1 MNTSFIR
8 IVAVICVAMLSIL
21 NVNNALAG
29 NYTWTGSANKDWNNS
44 ANWSPSGT
52 PSTNDTVTI
61 GTGSDTLLIAA
72 NTTINR
78 LVISGRVVNLGGYQ
92 LEISQRASLNGGKI
106 YNGTLKMRGTY
117 AFFQGTNTNC
127 IIDCIVNQIKLSGGT
142 FDGTGT
148 FEQNGTANGW
158 GDGGCVFNGAVTM
171 KKSGTASFR
180 LGGVNPDTFN
190 AKATFICT
198 NSGNLEISHASQ
210 SVFRDSVFL
219 NTTHSTAHISF
230 CNSSTLAT
238 LEQEAV
244 IVTGAS
250 GLTNGKITLK
260 ALQQTSN
267 KSNILSGAGNLLVNV
282 DSCQFTGE
290 VNITAPSILIKNNIF
305 NAATT
310 LIKTTAST
318 NSYSSGGNVF
328 NASATIENQ
337 DATRAFRLA
346 NETGDTYNADVKFDT
361 GTNNVQVGYK
371 GNNYF
376 AGNIT
381 INSTKVVFNAS
392 TGKVILNG
400 ANNQIFYGEAAYNIG
415 KLEINKDAGTVT
427 LTRSMTIDSSITFI
441 NGIINTDSTITLKA
455 AVNCSG
461 ASNLSFVDGPVKKI
475 GNTAFVFPVGDE
487 GFYRQI
493 EITAPVQTTDAF
505 TARYFYQSP
514 KILSSSIDTSFTKLS
529 TCNYWQLNRNTGNSN
544 VYVTLYWDSLS
555 CSLMDT
561 ASAKVVALI
570 NNVWTN
576 VGSEYLTHD
585 ENYGK
590 IKSGIPVSS
599 YTAVSFGSTPQIIN
613 VTMSAGSYSRDIPDD
628 YFGVNGSNTIDV
640 DDNGNGLHTWEILH
654 TNQVPTTQLFTLVNK
669 NWDILRYPAGTLSN
683 YFDWRSGWYI
693 QEKHLPSGWLYD
705 KFNYRRE
712 TNYLGNQTMDFA
724 KNLNLFG
731 GKPILGLNLLTS
743 SVYTEAA
750 MMYAM
755 SEVNVPVNYIEL
767 GNEFYLSDEHYKK
780 VFPSSLDYFLKA
792 KDWVSKIRALQIPK
806 LGDIKF
812 AIVGEEI
819 NDAAIGRRKMWL
831 STILDNIQ
839 PGDEINAITFHNY
852 FSVGFSKDDPA
863 NPCKS
868 HSTTKMRRYL
878 HQQFEMLD
886 ELESATFQAV
896 RNVNQGK
903 LVGHELDIWITEF
916 NTLDDE
922 SPYTGSW
929 LHGLANAAM
938 LLKYLETPEITKV
951 INHTMLS
958 DGVFGN
964 IFESNNDFANFTCHA
979 KLPLGN
985 PITRPGEFTAV
996 GNALNQIGMAL
1007 RNAVKATRVEF
1018 TGNNLPPI
1026 LNLPDPNDIEYSS
1039 IYGWILEEVNSG
1051 PKQIILLNLNSNND
1065 FKVTFNSSATNLNY
1079 TQLVSNDAT
1088 SAILGN
1094 AQINPTSPYELIQT
1108 NTSIAP
1114 NSSGDF
1120 EFILPPHSIT
1130 RIFEEPSIK
1139 AHLTDPVI
1147 CSESSTTLI
1156 IDGGPENAAFNV
1168 TNINSLPISILSIG
1182 GVGTNDTR
1190 HWEITAPSVSS
1201 NTIYTIIVECTTCV
1215 PVISQNINLTVHA
1228 DISDLQIKDNSGNP
1242 ITSPIERCA
1251 NAGTPFEL
1259 RASFTPGSGGNPNT
1273 NNYTYI
1279 WTPDTG
1285 IFANGCNT
1293 NTLQLCN
1300 SISVAPQRTTTY
1312 TVFVTDD
1319 QCWKSASVVVE
1330 VPISELDLG
1339 DDLLLCANNST
1350 ATLKPVLESVSTN
1363 LSYQWSSVPLQ
1374 GPNTQTW
1381 NFPVQN
1387 AGSYPVTLTVTDL
1400 NSSCTLTDQMTINI
1414 VSCCSG
1420 TGTNIAPSLHVDP
1433 ETNLNEYYAS
1443 GENLLNSLSTLCS
1456 ICTTVFGPLSNK
1468 NKILF
1473 ISNDISQI
1481 LLVNGEL
1488 RLERDFRDNAGNL
1501 LKDGFDVEIR
1511 DLKIQFSEKA
1521 FIRVR
1526 GGRTL
1531 TFDGCTLEACGNM
1544 MWDGLRIFPEATDL
1558 LPAIVLKNCT
1568 IKNASNA
1575 LYLARDS
1582 RFIIENCTFIDNYID
1597 INLNTYLKRVKQES
1611 DDPDD
1616 PNGKSTEYFLRS
1628 NNFTSSGNTLLTPY
1642 NNVHKFAA
1650 IVLDDVERVVIG
1662 DSSQSTTVTPNIFSG
1677 SRYGIVAKKSNTE
1690 VFNNNFIGLTGYAEP
1705 WPISIPGITNELKN
1719 NSVGI
1724 YSCSAFDFNDRKL
1737 WVGEIKE
1744 TSTLDTR
1751 NNFENIKF
1759 GIWAR
1764 DEQNIEIYHNDFG
1777 FGDIDGV
1784 NGTNGV
1790 TIMRPGDKNMRVND
1804 GNSFNSFLFGV
1815 RISEPTSGT
1824 NIVIDENTFFSG
1836 LRQSNG
1842 FTGTGINI
1850 SHSIATKPAVVTI
1863 TRNVMGGTL
1872 NGNFR
1877 FPRIGIRLANIE
1889 GAGIDGNEIYSNFS
1903 YAPSDYYTGI
1913 WLQGADG
1920 AKVIGN
1926 ILANINPP
1934 STLYTLNDLLV
1945 GLRVDAS
1952 QGTCIEQNSMEAMGQ
1967 GMRFTGNSVVYSLFQ
1982 NVMSD
1987 FDQGIW
1993 LNSAD
1998 IGSSQGSGT
2007 STFQNDLDNMWIRSN
2022 GPSADRIQGQ
2032 TLNGL
2037 IINWFTRSSGPTD
2050 SRYPDGDPTVVF
2062 PNTILSTAPSHSQC
2076 PVEDSNEP
2084 PYSNNERNVWF
2095 GAVTG
2100 DSARYNE
2107 NYYYQFKYTSESVLF
2122 SELKRYPSLLDM
2134 SDSAD
2139 ASFQDF
2145 FEARLSSNYALVDSI
2160 IDLVNR
2166 DLLNDASQIT
2176 EAMNDTNDIE
2186 FCIKSV
2192 FQLYLNSRINGI
2204 DFTSQDTTLLDS
2216 IAELNAI
2223 TNGPGVLMARIILNK
2238 EKYDYLSNGSRI
2250 ISPIKSETPRV
2261 LYIRLYPNPVRDIL
2275 FISPS
2280 QSSDNYTISVTDLTG
2295 RELLRKTN
2303 HLEITTSALNAG
2315 SYILIYE
2322 AEELRVA
2329 KKFEIIK

>member
-1 MNTSFIR
+1 
-8 IVAVICVAMLSIL
+8 
-21 NVNNALAG
+21 
-29 NYTWTGSANKDWNNS
+29 
-44 ANWSPSGT
+44 
-52 PSTNDTVTI
+52 
-61 GTGSDTLLIAA
+61 
-72 NTTINR
+72 
-78 LVISGRVVNLGGYQ
+78 
-92 LEISQRASLNGGKI
+92 
-106 YNGTLKMRGTY
+106 
-117 AFFQGTNTNC
+117 
-127 IIDCIVNQIKLSGGT
+127 
-142 FDGTGT
+142 
-148 FEQNGTANGW
+148 
-158 GDGGCVFNGAVTM
+158 M

-244 IVTGAS
+244 IVTGS
-250 GLTNGKITLK
+250 TGLTNGKITLK

-267 KSNILSGAGNLLVNV
+267 KSNILNGTGNLLVNV

-318 NSYSSGGNVF
+318 NSYSSGGNIF
-328 NASATIENQ
+328 NSTATIENQ

-346 NETGDTYNADVKFDT
+346 NESGDTYNSDAKFDT

-979 KLPLGN
+979 KLPIGN

-1018 TGNNLPPI
+1018 TGNNTPPI

-1065 FKVTFNSSATNLNY
+1065 FKVTFNYSAANLNY

-1156 IDGGPENAAFNV
+1156 IDGGPENAEFTV
-1168 TNINSLPISILSIG
+1168 TNTNIPQLSALSIG

-1201 NTIYTIIVECTTCV
+1201 KTDYTIIVECTTCV
-1215 PVISQNINLTVHA
+1215 PVISQNIDLTVYP
-1228 DISDLQIKDNSGNP
+1228 DILDLQIKDNSGNP

-1285 IFANGCNT
+1285 IFANGFGCNT

-1339 DDLLLCANNST
+1339 EDFLVCSNS
-1350 ATLKPVLESVSTN
+1350 STIELNSISTGSAN
-1363 LSYQWSSVPLQ
+1363 LSYQWSPS
-1374 GPNTQTW
+1374 GPTSPTW
-1381 NFPVQN
+1381 NYSIPTTP
-1387 AGSYPVTLTVTDL
+1387 GSYPISLTVTDI
-1400 NSSCTLTDQMTINI
+1400 SSGSGCI
-1414 VSCCSG
+1414 VSDQVNIIVVQCCS
-1420 TGTNIAPSLHVDP
+1420 TTTNSVWPTNQVNY

-1443 GENLLNSLSTLCS
+1443 GENLFNSLSTLCS
-1456 ICTTVFGPLSNK
+1456 GCISVFGTPNK

-1473 ISNDISQI
+1473 ESNNTNQI
-1481 LLVNGEL
+1481 LQVNGEL
-1488 RLERDFRDNAGNL
+1488 RLERDFRDNAGTL
-1501 LKDGFDVEIR
+1501 LKDGFDVEIK
-1511 DLKIQFSEKA
+1511 DLKIQFGEKA

-1531 TFDGCTLEACGNM
+1531 TLDGCTLEACGAM

-1597 INLNTYLKRVKQES
+1597 INLNTYLKRVKQE
-1611 DDPDD
+1611 PDAPVD
-1616 PNGKSTEYFLRS
+1616 PNDSKSTEYFIRS
-1628 NNFTSSGNTLLTPY
+1628 NTFTSSGNTLLAPY
-1642 NNVHKFAA
+1642 DNVHKFAA
-1650 IVLDDVERVVIG
+1650 IVLDDAERVVIG
-1662 DSSQSTTVTPNIFSG
+1662 DSSLDASVDANEFSS
-1677 SRYGIVAKKSNTE
+1677 SRYGIVSFKSSLET
-1690 VFNNNFIGLTGYAEP
+1690 FNNRFNDLLTFFEDWPAELPPASNF
-1705 WPISIPGITNELKN
+1705 LKA

-1724 YSCSAFDFNDRKL
+1724 YFHSLFDNNDRKL
-1737 WVGEIKE
+1737 LIGERFDNSGV
-1744 TSTLDTR
+1744 TDTR
-1751 NNFENIKF
+1751 NVFTNMGYNVWTENETN
-1759 GIWAR
+1759 A
-1764 DEQNIEIYHNDFG
+1764 EIHFSDFG
-1777 FGDIDGV
+1777 NGDEDAV
-1784 NGTNGV
+1784 
-1790 TIMRPGDKNMRVND
+1790 
-1804 GNSFNSFLFGV
+1804 
-1815 RISEPTSGT
+1815 SGT
-1824 NIVIDENTFFSG
+1824 NCILINNPGNKAIEISKGNNFTNFLNGIRIIEPSQNSEISISTNNIFSG
-1836 LRQSNG
+1836 LPLNG
-1842 FTGTGINI
+1842 GGFAGTGIMINHTSGMSPEKVSISENI
-1850 SHSIATKPAVVTI
+1850 I
-1863 TRNVMGGTL
+1863 GGTL
-1872 NGNFR
+1872 ESAFG
-1877 FPRIGIRLANIE
+1877 FPRIGIRIANIE
-1889 GAGIDGNEIYSNFS
+1889 GVEIEDNEIQFSLSNTPGFH
-1903 YAPSDYYTGI
+1903 YTGVWI
-1913 WLQGADG
+1913 ENCRGANV
-1920 AKVIGN
+1920 KSNRILN
-1926 ILANINPP
+1926 IDPP
-1934 STLYTLNDLLV
+1934 NQLYQLEDLLV
-1945 GLRVDAS
+1945 GLRVDNS
-1952 QGTCIEQNSMEAMGQ
+1952 HGTCIEQNNLEALGQ
-1967 GMRFTGNSVVYSLFQ
+1967 GMRFSGNSIVYSLFR
-1982 NVMSD
+1982 NTMSG
-1987 FDQGIW
+1987 FDQGVF
-1993 LNSAD
+1993 LHSAD
-1998 IGSSQGSGT
+1998 IGLRQGWYGGIIE
-2007 STFQNDLDNMWIRSN
+2007 NDLDNNWIRSN
-2022 GPSADRIQGQ
+2022 GPTTDRIQGQ
-2032 TLNGL
+2032 TWNGTP
-2037 IINWFTRSSGPTD
+2037 IDWNTRVTSVSD
-2050 SRYPDGDPTVVF
+2050 SRYPDGDLSVVTPF
-2062 PNTILSTAPSHSQC
+2062 IITGSSYPFSQC
-2076 PVEDSNEP
+2076 PIEVSNDP
-2084 PYSNNERNVWF
+2084 PYSGNTRNAWF
-2095 GAVTG
+2095 GYIAG
-2100 DSARYNE
+2100 DSGRYIE
-2107 NYYYQFKYTSESVLF
+2107 NYYYSFKYQSEFALF
-2122 SELKRYPSLLDM
+2122 KELKKFPSLLSLDDS
-2134 SDSAD
+2134 SDV
-2139 ASFQDF
+2139 SFQSF
-2145 FEARLSSNYALVDSI
+2145 YENAEVSNYAIFDSI
-2160 IDLVNR
+2160 ESLI
-2166 DLLNDASQIT
+2166 ASGLMNIAYTMT
-2176 EAMNDTNDIE
+2176 EAIVDTNEIE
-2186 FCIKSV
+2186 FCQKKVWMI
-2192 FQLYLNSRINGI
+2192 YLNKILQGDILNSVDSN
-2204 DFTSQDTTLLDS
+2204 LLDS
-2216 IAELNAI
+2216 IAHLNALVK
-2223 TNGPGVLMARIILNK
+2223 GPGVRMARILLNL
-2238 EKYDYLSNGSRI
+2238 EIYDEIESNSRLASQTKKVEPPFDI
-2250 ISPIKSETPRV
+2250 MLV
-2261 LYIRLYPNPVRDIL
+2261 PNPASWVLKIFPSILSTHTMITIHDITGRILDQKSDTQVIDISSISSGSYLLKYEADGKTVSKL
-2275 FISPS
+2275 FI
-2280 QSSDNYTISVTDLTG
+2280 I
-2295 RELLRKTN
+2295 
-2303 HLEITTSALNAG
+2303 
-2315 SYILIYE
+2315 
-2322 AEELRVA
+2322 
-2329 KKFEIIK
+2329 KK